1 MTATQPVPTRTTWAR
16 LVNPTA
22 FRTSLRWLFIG
33 VLTVIAFHATIIN
46 LILATRAD
54 AIGSYVW
61 TVPLAGIVAAVAV
74 ARRERTELP
83 IHDRQADVIIG
94 TMGLVL
100 ALLLHAVLLQ
110 RYALYFYLL
119 RLDLVAM
126 WMFVI
131 SSSVVLFG
139 LRPVFR
145 FVRVWALLLMVFP
158 LPFYITVILLGGTR
172 TAAALATLLIAGT
185 ATGIAVGRT
194 RKRGYVGGFAA
205 WGVGLTVLLAMK
217 VFFPHAAILAYVLIP
232 AMVAIVA
239 VSLLLFYYS
248 RRGAPKRLLE
258 RKVAPLA
265 ARQVWAGIPLVLVVA
280 IALAFV
286 RLPATG
292 TPPPTQF
299 PAMRY
304 GTALASPVGWHS
316 TDLQTYFWVR
326 RLYGP
331 DAHLRRQTMVA
342 DTRNPQWDKLSRAR
356 TVVVDTLTTY
366 RPVSLDVFPAK
377 VLYGVEQSR
386 LSEPRQVDLGHGIT
400 GQLMS
405 VVDDALLITW
415 NMMQWS
421 WRNATSAQ
429 RVLVIAV
436 DNHDDNAPFPQ
447 PSAALAPT
455 LNTLFTVLFRG
466 NSAVSERNPAFK
478 DADMLTHF
486 SRALVNA
493 QPGVS
498 P

>member
-239 VSLLLFYYS
+239 VSLAAVLLFAPRRSEAPAGAQGCAVGRPAGVGGHPTGARRRHRLGVRASS
-248 RRGAPKRLLE
+248 RDGHPAAHAIPRHAVWHCARVARRLAQHRPADLF
-258 RKVAPLA
+258 LGQA
-265 ARQVWAGIPLVLVVA
+265 A
-280 IALAFV
+280 V
-286 RLPATG
+286 RPRRA
-292 TPPPTQF
+292 PPP
-299 PAMRY
+299 PDNGRRY
-304 GTALASPVGWHS
+304 QKSPVGQVIPGANSRGGHPHH
-316 TDLQTYFWVR
+316 LPAGLPG
-326 RLYGP
+326 RLSCQG
-331 DAHLRRQTMVA
+331 ALRR
-342 DTRNPQWDKLSRAR
+342 RA
-356 TVVVDTLTTY
+356 
-366 RPVSLDVFPAK
+366 
-377 VLYGVEQSR
+377 
-386 LSEPRQVDLGHGIT
+386 EPR
-400 GQLMS
+400 
-405 VVDDALLITW
+405 
-415 NMMQWS
+415 
-421 WRNATSAQ
+421 
-429 RVLVIAV
+429 
-436 DNHDDNAPFPQ
+436 
-447 PSAALAPT
+447 
-455 LNTLFTVLFRG
+455 
-466 NSAVSERNPAFK
+466 
-478 DADMLTHF
+478 
-486 SRALVNA
+486 
-493 QPGVS
+493 
-498 P
+498 